1 MLCLSVNLGC
11 HYVVHLGDYMYYV
24 AHLGG
29 YYVVHLGGRCVV
41 YLGGCCVT
49 AQGDHELSGQEDPSI
64 LHAYIAYLPSRI
76 AYKEGNTSSAHMH
89 GGIHVTLPV
98 GCFNGADTMHVS
110 VATCADVKLH
120 VLCRRQ

>member
-76 AYKEGNTSSAHMH
+76 AYKEGNTC
-89 GGIHVTLPV
+89 TLQ
-98 GCFNGADTMHVS
+98 
-110 VATCADVKLH
+110 TCTAA
-120 VLCRRQ
+120 